1 MTVFQLFYE
10 MKLKTSK
17 FKVLTFWG
25 QRRYNDKI
33 QITSSSC
40 HKNQIL
46 KSWWEWQPSFFHSC
60 PLEQAFYFTNR
71 PPGPNILTASVYL
84 NSTIRSAII
93 LGYIGSPHFVSFRTY
108 LLSVPADKQ
117 VEYTQST
124 HLTLK
129 HNEIMNWKINFSSSI
144 IKKSATFL
152 M

>member
-1 MTVFQLFYE
+1 MGGE
-10 MKLKTSK
+10 K
-17 FKVLTFWG
+17 
-25 QRRYNDKI
+25 
-33 QITSSSC
+33 ITSIVELRAGPKHNGNIYQC
-40 HKNQIL
+40 FAHN
-46 KSWWEWQPSFFHSC
+46 PTFFDDQSMQG
-60 PLEQAFYFTNR
+60 E
-71 PPGPNILTASVYL
+71 PNA
-84 NSTIRSAII
+84 TIR
-93 LGYIGSPHFVSFRTY
+93 LEVLCKFPGFDLPHFVSFHTY